1 MLDRIDMNIAVK
13 RITYEEL
20 YEEQETEDSN
30 TIRQRIMEAH
40 QVQKKRLAP
49 YQFSFNSQIPA
60 HLLEEVCMLG
70 EEERRLRQEAFEQYE
85 LTARGA
91 GKVLRVARTIA
102 DLDHSEC
109 VTWSHILEALSYRMG
124 NFYQGGEML

>member
-20 YEEQETEDSN
+20 YEEQETEDSE
-30 TIRQRIMEAH
+30 TIKQRIIEAH
-40 QVQKKRLAP
+40 QVQRERLAP
-49 YQFSFNSQIPA
+49 YQISFNSQIPA

-70 EEERRLRQEAFEQYE
+70 EEECRLRQEAFEQYE

-91 GKVLRVARTIA
+91 GKILRVARTIA
-102 DLDHSEC
+102 DLDHSDR
-109 VTWSHILEALSYRMG
+109 VTCNHMLEALSYRMSD
-124 NFYQGGEML
+124 FYQGGELQ